1 MDRPVLLCGLGR
13 VGGRV
18 LESLQ
23 ALGATVTVV
32 DWHASSADPKLAGVT
47 VVTGD
52 CKNADVL
59 ERAGVRTAGAVV
71 VVTSDDLCNVSTAM
85 LVRRMNPTCRIAVRM
100 FNQNLIPRLGAAV
113 KNVVGLSVS
122 ALTAPLMALTAVS
135 GDSLAAFDV
144 SGVPQQLL
152 ELTVAADSPHLGE
165 RVSAVA
171 AQRNL
176 MVVSHRPVG
185 TSPRLLSDVDG
196 NAVLAVGDRLVVCGQ
211 PAAVERLTH
220 PEQPVAV
227 QWASGVRRILR
238 TVRHTVA
245 AIDLPLKVVATT
257 LLLVLAGSTLVF
269 RHGVGTT
276 WFDGFYQTVSIM
288 ATGSDLHGEDK
299 PDWVRGFLGGLK
311 LAGAVLLAGFTAVFT
326 NYLIR
331 AKLGGVLESR
341 KIPDGGHVLVCG
353 LGNVGFRCVQ
363 ELLRLGHQVVAID
376 KDAGTPFADT
386 VRRMGAAVIV
396 GDATVP
402 EVLKQARA
410 GTARAV
416 LAVASNE
423 LANLE
428 IALLVRE
435 LNPEQRV
442 VVRLTD
448 PDFAQAARE
457 SANLRYAV
465 SPPQLAA
472 PVFAAAVFGD
482 RVLSLARV
490 GPHTVAVVEL
500 VIEPD
505 EVAVLD
511 KTIHELMV
519 DYRFLPLG
527 VSGQPP
533 FADAGIATGYRLKEG
548 DRLTVAMD
556 LADLP
561 RLVRREE
568 PPKEWAVFV
577 DEVPLTAGGE
587 LLPLVRTCSGCT
599 QEEAEE
605 RVKSVP
611 FQLAGALS
619 RGQAEELAARLNRE
633 RVRSRVVND
642 APPTA

>member
-32 DWHASSADPKLAGVT
+32 DWHAKPDDPRYAGVRI
-47 VVTGD
+47 VTGD
-52 CKNADVL
+52 CKQADVL
-59 ERAGVRTAGAVV
+59 ERAGVREAGAVV
-71 VVTSDDLCNVSTAM
+71 IVTSDDLCNVSTAM
-85 LVRRMNPTCRIAVRM
+85 LARKLNPTCRIAVRM
-100 FNQNLIPRLGAAV
+100 FNQNLISRLGSALKNAV
-113 KNVVGLSVS
+113 ALSVS

-135 GDSLAAFDV
+135 GDSLAAFDL

-152 ELTVAADSPHLGE
+152 ELTVAADSPILGE

-171 AQRNL
+171 SGRRLLVIA
-176 MVVSHRPVG
+176 HRPAG
-185 TSPRLLSDVDG
+185 EPPRLLSAVDG
-196 NAVLAVGDRLVVCGQ
+196 NAALEVGDRLYVCGP
-211 PAAVERLTH
+211 PAAVELLTH
-220 PEQPVAV
+220 ADRPAAV
-227 QWASGVRRILR
+227 RWAGGLRRSFR
-238 TVRHTVA
+238 TVRQTVA
-245 AIDLPLKVVATT
+245 SIDLPLKIAATA
-257 LLLVLAGSTLVF
+257 LLVVLVGSTAVF
-269 RHGVGTT
+269 RYGVGTT
-276 WFDGFYQTVSIM
+276 WFDGFYQSVSIM

-311 LAGAVLLAGFTAVFT
+311 LAGAVMLAGFTAVFT

-353 LGNVGFRCVQ
+353 LGNIGFRCVQ

-376 KDAGTPFADT
+376 KEANTPFADT

-396 GDATVP
+396 GDATVS
-402 EVLKQARA
+402 EVLSQARA
-410 GTARAV
+410 KEARAV
-416 LAVASNE
+416 LAVTSNE

-435 LNPEQRV
+435 LNPAQRV

-457 SANLRYAV
+457 AADLRYAV

-472 PVFAAAVFGD
+472 PVFAAAVYGD

-490 GPHTVAVVEL
+490 GPRTVAVVDV
-500 VIEPD
+500 VIEPE
-505 EVAVLD
+505 EVAVID
-511 KTIHELMV
+511 RTIHELMV

-527 VSGQPP
+527 VSGLPP
-533 FADAGIATGYRLKEG
+533 FAEAGIATGHRLKTG
-548 DRLTVAMD
+548 DKLTVAMD

-561 RLVRREE
+561 RLVRRET

-577 DEVPLTAGGE
+577 DTVPLTAIGE
-587 LLPLVRTCSGCT
+587 LLPLVRTVTGCS
-599 QEEAEE
+599 QEEAQE
-605 RVKSVP
+605 KLTAGA
-611 FQLAGALS
+611 FQLATGLS
-619 RGQAEELAARLNRE
+619 RGQAEELTSRLGRE
-633 RVRSRVVND
+633 RVLSRVV
-642 APPTA
+642 PG